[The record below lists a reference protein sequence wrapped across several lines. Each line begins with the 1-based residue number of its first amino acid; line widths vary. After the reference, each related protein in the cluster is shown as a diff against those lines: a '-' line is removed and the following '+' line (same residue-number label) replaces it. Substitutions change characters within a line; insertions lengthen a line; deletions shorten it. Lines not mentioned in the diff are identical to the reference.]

1 MCEPG
6 HELLEATCI
15 FRIERIQTVG
25 IYVENA
31 DEITLS
37 PKNRYY
43 DLGLCSRI
51 TGNVSR
57 ILLDVR
63 NDQCLSFGCGISA
76 DTSAKRYVE
85 AAKASL
91 IRAHAKQAAWLDDSI
106 KASP

>member
-25 IYVENA
+25 IYVENG

-37 PKNRYY
+37 PKNGHY

-57 ILLDVR
+57 IFLDVR
-63 NDQCLSFGCGISA
+63 NDQCLSLGGSVST

-91 IRAHAKQAAWLDDSI
+91 IRPHAEQPTWLDDSI
-106 KASP
+106 EASP

>member
-6 HELLEATCI
+6 HELLEPTCI

-25 IYVENA
+25 IYVENG
-31 DEITLS
+31 DEITLF
-37 PKNRYY
+37 PKNGHY

-63 NDQCLSFGCGISA
+63 NDQCLSLGCDISA

-91 IRAHAKQAAWLDDSI
+91 IRADAEQPTWLDDPI
-106 KASP
+106 ETSP